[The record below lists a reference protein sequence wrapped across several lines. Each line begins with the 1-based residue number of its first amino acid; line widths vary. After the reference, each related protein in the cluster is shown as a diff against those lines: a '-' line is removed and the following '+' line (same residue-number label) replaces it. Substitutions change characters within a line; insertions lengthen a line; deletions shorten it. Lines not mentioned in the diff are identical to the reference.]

1 MVDANND
8 ETKSTLFSTAM
19 DRLRSFPSTVT
30 IAEISGSFGDM
41 ATLLPILLAL
51 GKTGQISVTSSLFFG
66 GLYNVFTGLYY
77 DIPMCVQPMKAIAAT
92 AVASNMSQQQ
102 ITSAGMF
109 VSAVLLFLGVTRLIN
124 VVNKYIPLTIVRGI
138 QLGAGITLV
147 MKGAQSILK
156 AKLYDFTGDSL
167 TDNIVTAILAF
178 SLVVAFYR
186 SKVNPAALIIFFVGI
201 IIAVV
206 RLYVHGGHQP
216 TLNTSF
222 PPPIAPTPSEF
233 ATGVLMAG
241 LGQLPLSLLNS
252 VIAVSKL
259 ANDLYPNK
267 SRPVASVTSVA
278 VSVGFMNLIG
288 GWFGSTPYCH
298 GAGGLA
304 AQYRFGART
313 GTSIVM
319 LGILKIIIG
328 LTFGNSLVAIF
339 QYIPNT
345 FLGVMLA
352 VAGLELASCAR
363 DVHVYTPIEEYQ
375 DNFIILLITAGGL
388 IGFSNDGVGFAL
400 GCLAALILGAS
411 RARNAQSIPLT
422 NDTQ

>member
-178 SLVVAFYR
+178 SLVICTRWSSAY
-186 SKVNPAALIIFFVGI
+186 PQYLI
-201 IIAVV
+201 
-206 RLYVHGGHQP
+206 
-216 TLNTSF
+216 SSS
-222 PPPIAPTPSEF
+222 IAPTPSEF